1 MITVA
6 SKEVIIRNKGLDV
19 VNRSRTLRGVLN
31 SLEVLMTP
39 RGHILID
46 KGAVKAL
53 KEIINAHVMEINDEL
68 NDLLEQ
74 NDLTYTG
81 SQFYQEP
88 GRFIC
93 KDDDDKLI

>member
-1 MITVA
+1 MITIA
-6 SKEVIIRNKGLDV
+6 NKETIIRNKGLDV
-19 VNRSRTLRGVLN
+19 INRCKALRGVLN
-31 SLEVLMTP
+31 SFEVLMTP

-53 KEIINAHVMEINDEL
+53 KEIINSHIMEINDEL
-68 NDLLEQ
+68 NDLLDQ

-88 GRFIC
+88 SRFIE
-93 KDDDDKLI
+93 DDDKLI

>member
-1 MITVA
+1 MIKVVSQEYITT
-6 SKEVIIRNKGLDV
+6 NKINDV
-19 VNRSRTLRGVLN
+19 VNRCRTLRGVLS
-31 SLEVLMTP
+31 SLEILMNP

-88 GRFIC
+88 DRFIC
-93 KDDDDKLI
+93 KDDDDRLI

>member
-1 MITVA
+1 MITIA
-6 SKEVIIRNKGLDV
+6 NKEIIIRNKGLDV
-19 VNRSRTLRGVLN
+19 INRCKALRGVLN

-53 KEIINAHVMEINDEL
+53 KEIVNSHIMEINSEL
-68 NDLLEQ
+68 DDLLEQ

-88 GRFIC
+88 GKFIC
-93 KDDDDKLI
+93 KDDDDRLI

>member
-6 SKEVIIRNKGLDV
+6 NKEAISRNKGLDV
-19 VNRSRTLRGVLN
+19 INRCRALRGVLN

-53 KEIINAHVMEINDEL
+53 KEIVNAHIMEINDEL
-68 NDLLEQ
+68 NDLLDQ

-93 KDDDDKLI
+93 KDDDKLI